1 MQWRVRPWRP
11 DEIMCPANPFGDE
24 PARIPTGPEAS
35 TGATGP
41 LARIFRSLAEFTV
54 LTDLLRKSVDARL
67 GARLEVTG
75 WSDGVLRV
83 RLTQPALATR
93 WRFQEPSVLRQLA
106 RHPELRG
113 LREIRLVIGTAERP
127 AETPTANRPRRALQA
142 PVEALRA
149 MAASEPHEKLR
160 RALEALAAAA
170 EESRKD
176 A

>member
-1 MQWRVRPWRP
+1 
-11 DEIMCPANPFGDE
+11 MCPANPFGDE

-35 TGATGP
+35 TGASGP

-67 GARLEVTG
+67 GAQLEVTG
-75 WSDGVLRV
+75 WADGVLRI
-83 RLTQPALATR
+83 RLAQPALATR

-106 RHPELRG
+106 RRPEFRG
-113 LREIRLVIGTAERP
+113 LREIRLVMAAGERAADP
-127 AETPTANRPRRALQA
+127 APPPRPRRALQA

-149 MAASEPHEKLR
+149 MAADEPHEKLR

-170 EESRKD
+170 EEARKD
-176 A
+176 S

>member
-1 MQWRVRPWRP
+1 
-11 DEIMCPANPFGDE
+11 MCPANPFGDE

-41 LARIFRSLAEFTV
+41 LARIFRSLAEFTL

-67 GARLEVTG
+67 GSQLEVTG
-75 WSDGVLRV
+75 WSEGVLRV
-83 RLTQPALATR
+83 RLAQPALATR
-93 WRFQEPSVLRQLA
+93 WRFQEPSVLRQLS
-106 RHPELRG
+106 RYPEFRG
-113 LREIRLVIGTAERP
+113 LREIRLVTGPGEWAASQAE
-127 AETPTANRPRRALQA
+127 ATRPRQALQA

-149 MAASEPHEKLR
+149 MAANEPHARLR
-160 RALEALAAAA
+160 HALEALAAAA